1 MYQPKFKSYILILFS
16 CLLLG
21 LSIHIVAGFY
31 LIGRNIVDAENW
43 IAVAQK
49 HKKNKALSISEQK
62 LIIVSGSNSLFG
74 ISAEKISQSTGIP
87 TVNLA
92 IHAGLGVEYILN
104 DVKKI
109 LNKGDIVLLPLEYNF
124 YVDKKQITRMY
135 LKHILSNDTEYF
147 WNNLNH
153 FQQIQHLLQLSNSD
167 IFNSFLSKNS
177 KQEIWAN
184 LKTRASQ
191 KKCYSGFLLNDY
203 GDELCNVNVK
213 PLKELSNKFDLP
225 TDDKYQIDQTG
236 SVRNFINWCKDRQI
250 KVLPLYPVM
259 LEDDKFYQSKYRLF
273 FQKIQD
279 FYEKN
284 GVSILGDPYQAALS
298 HHLMFNTTYHPND
311 EGRDVRTQ
319 QVLSLIKPYIEK
331 SK

>member
-1 MYQPKFKSYILILFS
+1 MYQPKFKLYILILFF
-16 CLLLG
+16 CVLLG
-21 LSIHIVAGFY
+21 LSLHIVSGFY

-49 HKKNKALSISEQK
+49 HKKNKALSISGQK
-62 LIIVSGSNSLFG
+62 IIIVSGSNSLFG

-109 LNKGDIVLLPLEYNF
+109 LNKRDIVLLPLEYNF

-177 KQEIWAN
+177 KKEIWAN
-184 LKTRASQ
+184 LKIRASQ

-203 GDELCNVNVK
+203 GDELCNINVK
-213 PLKELSNKFDLP
+213 PLKNLKNKFDLP
-225 TDDKYQIDQTG
+225 TDDKYQIDQMG
-236 SVRNFINWCKDRQI
+236 SVRDFIIWCKDRQI

-259 LEDDKFYQSKYRLF
+259 LEDDKFYQSKYRSF
-273 FQKIQD
+273 FQKIQN

-298 HHLMFNTTYHPND
+298 YNLMFNTTYHPND
-311 EGRDVRTQ
+311 QGRNVRTQ
-319 QVLSLIKPYIEK
+319 QVLSLIKPYIQK
-331 SK
+331 SN